1 MPASHLALLM
11 TLEWLKTPV
20 LILFFIASVLLVFIV
35 LIQRGKGGGLTGAF
49 GMGGESTVLGT
60 KAGTFLGKVTAVL
73 GAIFLGLAL
82 IYVMLD
88 FASKG
93 H

>member
-1 MPASHLALLM
+1 MPASHLAFFM
-11 TLEWLKTPV
+11 ALEWLKTPV

-60 KAGTFLGKVTAVL
+60 RAGTFLGKVTAVI
-73 GAIFLGLAL
+73 AAVFLGLAL
-82 IYVMLD
+82 VYVMLD

>member
-1 MPASHLALLM
+1 MPASYFTFLMALG
-11 TLEWLKTPV
+11 WLKTPV
-20 LILFFIASVLLVFIV
+20 LILFFIASVLLVFVV
-35 LIQRGKGGGLTGAF
+35 LIQRGKEGGLAGAF

-88 FASKG
+88 FASRG

>member
-1 MPASHLALLM
+1 MPASNFAFLM

-60 KAGTFLGKVTAVL
+60 RAGTFLGKATAVL

-88 FASKG
+88 YASQG
-93 H
+93 Y

>member
-1 MPASHLALLM
+1 MPASYFTFLM
-11 TLEWLKTPV
+11 ALEWLKTPV
-20 LILFFIASVLLVFIV
+20 LILFFIASVLLIFVV
-35 LIQRGKGGGLTGAF
+35 LIQRGKEGGLAGAF

-60 KAGTFLGKVTAVL
+60 RSGTFLGKVTAVL

-88 FASKG
+88 FASRG

>member
-1 MPASHLALLM
+1 MPASNFALLM

-60 KAGTFLGKVTAVL
+60 RAGTFLGKVTAVL

-88 FASKG
+88 YASQG
-93 H
+93 